1 MENIYNHKQ
10 CFSYTTNTLT
20 HVSLSIAYSRRSDC
34 GEGTNRREQEKQGGP
49 GWGREWKWRMVPSPL
64 SLSCFL
70 LFPAVWLRATFPH
83 LNVARKINSTSRY
96 SDKLVSTTSRITE
109 ISLQNLQRVTNRT
122 ARLTCSPAGSRP
134 WGSRGHPY
142 SEILIIR
149 GVGLMGLL
157 VEN

>member
-1 MENIYNHKQ
+1 MF
-10 CFSYTTNTLT
+10 FSCTTNTLT

-70 LFPAVWLRATFPH
+70 FFPAVWLCATFPH
-83 LNVARKINSTSRY
+83 LNVARKINSTY
-96 SDKLVSTTSRITE
+96 GYTDTLVSTTSRITK
-109 ISLQNLQRVTNRT
+109 ISLQNLQRVINRA
-122 ARLTCSPAGSRP
+122 ARLICSPAWSRP
-134 WGSRGHPY
+134 WGSRKQSY
-142 SEILIIR
+142 SEVLIIR
-149 GVGLMGLL
+149 GVGLIVLL